1 MQCEIETPEGRPAD
15 SILSNIII
23 PVSQERSTNA
33 QIFLASF
40 LAIDI
45 LKKKKCDK
53 NMSKEI
59 YGAHVNNQEVLFTL
73 RI

>member
-15 SILSNIII
+15 SMLSNIII

-33 QIFLASF
+33 QRFLASF

-45 LKKKKCDK
+45 LKKKK
-53 NMSKEI
+53 M
-59 YGAHVNNQEVLFTL
+59 
-73 RI
+73 